1 MQDIT
6 ADAARSCGSS
16 TSPTSTCATR
26 PTARRWGG
34 TGIPETFFIS
44 AGGQVVGHVIGVVSP
59 EQMRQGLL
67 AARTGRAFGLQQGG
81 AQRTAR

>member
-1 MQDIT
+1 M
-6 ADAARSCGSS
+6 
-16 TSPTSTCATR
+16 
-26 PTARRWGG
+26 
-34 TGIPETFFIS
+34 S
-44 AGGQVVGHVIGVVSP
+44 AGGQVVGHIIGVVSP